1 MTDWGRNGFGSAFG
15 MTALHRSGW
24 KGERFHLTPVT
35 DELPFMTTK
44 RFAMRLKRLRA
55 ERKMS
60 QANLAEKSGV
70 SREYIARLE
79 LDQQDPT
86 LGTLEKLAKASR

>member
-1 MTDWGRNGFGSAFG
+1 
-15 MTALHRSGW
+15 
-24 KGERFHLTPVT
+24 
-35 DELPFMTTK
+35 MTTK

-86 LGTLEKLAKASR
+86 LGTLEKLAKALKVKVGELLE